1 MLIYREIIL
10 KDEQD
15 ACCQGRSWM
24 ATFAVRDTP
33 RGRSLA
39 RAIDRP
45 IRLQVASL
53 PLLPPFAGITK
64 VVILET

>member
-1 MLIYREIIL
+1 
-10 KDEQD
+10 
-15 ACCQGRSWM
+15 M